1 MSIKGLHQVM
11 ESSSIIMLLYG
22 NHVVKATHPMFRVYV
37 KVGGIVGVGKSMML
51 VQGRCASML

>member
-1 MSIKGLHQVM
+1 M